1 MLDANASI
9 FRRFSIR
16 TRMRGAIALVLALF
30 AVVGLVGLAGGARLK
45 ALNHDF
51 MEHSIHETTMLGA
64 VRDELARVLVL
75 EKTIVIDYGDDAA
88 VQAHRGSW
96 AAHLAAARKA
106 LEAMT
111 EGEEDADNALAR
123 AAVQHLQEYE
133 RRSQPVLDS
142 IGKGAYD
149 NARVAD
155 RMLARAKESYA
166 EAAANVDRIG
176 RLVDEEVVQTQ
187 REFDQAMLT
196 ILVAFGITLG
206 AVVVVVVPLTL
217 LNSSSITSPIGY
229 AASVASAIAGG
240 DLATPIRVEGR
251 DEAAQLLQ
259 SLARMQ
265 DSLRQIVG
273 RVHGA
278 AQGIRAASAEV
289 AKGNADLS
297 TRTEQTAG
305 SLQQTASSMQQL
317 TGTVQSSAGAAEQAR
332 SLAVTA
338 AEVAGRGGEV
348 VAQVV
353 KTMDEINGSSR
364 RIADIV
370 GTIDGIAFQTNIL
383 ALNAAVEAA
392 RAGEQGRGF
401 AVVAGEVRALA
412 QRSAGAAREIKA
424 LIDVSVQRVESGAR
438 QVGEAGETMG
448 RIVQSVQRVTAI
460 VGEISAGAAEQSA
473 GIGEVNGAVSQL
485 DRMTQQNAALVEQ
498 SAAAAESLQSEARK
512 LTETVAAFRLPAMA

>member
-1 MLDANASI
+1 MLDANTSI

-16 TRMRGAIALVLALF
+16 TRMRGAIALVLTLL
-30 AVVGLVGLAGGARLK
+30 AVVGFVGLAGGARLK
-45 ALNHDF
+45 ALNTDF
-51 MEHSIHETTMLGA
+51 MEHSIHESTLLGV

-75 EKTIVIDYGDDAA
+75 EKAMVIDHEDGAA
-88 VQAHRGSW
+88 VQAHRVSW
-96 AAHLAAARKA
+96 ATHLAAARKA
-106 LEAMT
+106 LEAMM

-123 AAVQHLQEYE
+123 VAVQQLQDYE
-133 RRSQPVLDS
+133 QRSQPVLDS
-142 IGKGAYD
+142 FRKGVFG
-149 NARVAD
+149 NAHLAD
-155 RMLARAKESYA
+155 RTLASARELYTQAT
-166 EAAANVDRIG
+166 ANVDRIG
-176 RLVDEEVVQTQ
+176 RHVAEEVVQTQ
-187 REFDQAMLT
+187 RDFDRAMLT

-206 AVVVVVVPLTL
+206 AVAVVVVPLTL
-217 LNSSSITSPIGY
+217 MNSSSITNPIGY

-259 SLARMQ
+259 SLSRMQ

-273 RVHGA
+273 RVQGA

-317 TGTVQSSAGAAEQAR
+317 TGTVQSSAVAAEQAR

-424 LIDVSVQRVESGAR
+424 LIDASVQRVESGAR

-448 RIVQSVQRVTAI
+448 RIVDSVQRVTAI
-460 VGEISAGAAEQSA
+460 VGEISTGAAEQST
-473 GIGEVNGAVSQL
+473 GIGEVNGAMSHL

-512 LTETVAAFRLPAMA
+512 LAETVAAFRLPAMA

>member
-1 MLDANASI
+1 MLDANTSI

-45 ALNHDF
+45 ALNTDF
-51 MEHSIHETTMLGA
+51 MEHSIHETAMLGT

-75 EKTIVIDYGDDAA
+75 EKAMVIDHEDGAA
-88 VQAHRGSW
+88 VQAHRASW
-96 AAHLAAARKA
+96 AIHLAAARKA
-106 LEAMT
+106 LEGMT

-123 AAVQHLQEYE
+123 AAVQQLQDYE
-133 RRSQPVLDS
+133 QRSQPVLDS
-142 IGKGAYD
+142 FRKGAFG
-149 NARVAD
+149 NARLAD
-155 RMLARAKESYA
+155 RTLASARESYTQA
-166 EAAANVDRIG
+166 TANVDRIG
-176 RLVDEEVVQTQ
+176 RHVAEEVVQTQ

-206 AVVVVVVPLTL
+206 AVVVLVVPLTL

-229 AASVASAIAGG
+229 AASVVSAIAGG

-370 GTIDGIAFQTNIL
+370 GTIDVIAFQTNIL

-424 LIDVSVQRVESGAR
+424 LIDASVQRVESGDR

-448 RIVQSVQRVTAI
+448 RIVDSVQRVTAI
-460 VGEISAGAAEQSA
+460 VGEISTGAAEQST
-473 GIGEVNGAVSQL
+473 GIGEVNGAMSQL